1 MILSIFYVAQM
12 IFAPLN
18 SSIKRALGAKNT
30 LLAGF
35 AILTLATFGLGAI
48 ARVSDPHWFKYLA
61 VALRFIHGIG
71 CIILQVT
78 SYSIATAQYP
88 DDLV

>member
-1 MILSIFYVAQM
+1 MIIGIFYIAQM
-12 IFAPLN
+12 LLAPLN
-18 SSIKRALGAKNT
+18 SSIKGAIGAKNT
-30 LLAGF
+30 LLIGF
-35 AILTLATFGLGAI
+35 VILTAATFGLGAI

-61 VALRFIHGIG
+61 VALRFVHGIG

-78 SYSIATAQYP
+78 SYSIVTSLYP